1 MCCLICYLFHSFQRN
16 LHKGWRHFWLV
27 FWVRVA
33 GASPGGV
40 AGACCA
46 GRGGDSTWQRG
57 HGALPIICSSA
68 GVVQWQDLSFP
79 SSRRGF
85 DSHRPLQFFCRLW
98 RCAHPPEIDCVHV
111 CVGLRVAQ
119 PARGCTRRG
128 KNAVAAPPAA
138 WRGFLGWQALCQRPG
153 QSAGC
158 LWRGGLRLP
167 VPVPVPVPVPGASC
181 PALHVLCPVF
191 YFPGLLNCI

>member
-1 MCCLICYLFHSFQRN
+1 MCCLICYLFHSCQRN

-98 RCAHPPEIDCVHV
+98 RCAHPPEIDCVHAY
-111 CVGLRVAQ
+111 VGLRVAQ
-119 PARGCTRRG
+119 PAGVHKAGQKRCCSAAGGLAGVSGLAGVVPAPRAVCWLPLARR
-128 KNAVAAPPAA
+128 AALAGA
-138 WRGFLGWQALCQRPG
+138 RVWRSMSCVLCFISRGF
-153 QSAGC
+153 
-158 LWRGGLRLP
+158 
-167 VPVPVPVPVPGASC
+167 
-181 PALHVLCPVF
+181 
-191 YFPGLLNCI
+191 